1 MRWAPGGGIPLTVDG
16 EERVITEVNV
26 RDGHWYSGDRRLSRS
41 QQEELT
47 RRSQAI
53 IEEERRRYEERF
65 PRRPPRVSIRECQE
79 AIWMGGGIGMRLR
92 GEERVIREVRTGG
105 VGNPKQGRRMPCAA
119 FSRGRVT
126 RSTWDFGFRW
136 PVNPDRGFNP
146 PGSRK
151 QRWRTTKR

>member
-1 MRWAPGGGIPLTVDG
+1 MKRRISIGACRDAIWIMRGAQGGGIPLTVDG
-16 EERVITEVNV
+16 EERVITQVNV

-47 RRSQAI
+47 RRAQAI

-79 AIWMGGGIGMRLR
+79 GIRIGGGIRMRLR

-105 VGNPKQGRRMPCAA
+105 VGNP
-119 FSRGRVT
+119 
-126 RSTWDFGFRW
+126 RW
-136 PVNPDRGFNP
+136 FTGGLRLTVREQVKLTELARALIARH
-146 PGSRK
+146 RK
-151 QRWRTTKR
+151 GE